1 MTFQATAIE
10 IMLASPSDVKE
21 ERITARRVISQW
33 NAEHSRESHIVLLT
47 MGWES
52 HSGSD
57 VSGQRAQAQI
67 NERLVAHADLMIGIF
82 WTKLG
87 SPTGRSPSGTVEEIK
102 LQHKVGKPLM
112 LFFSDAPVSMST
124 VDEEQIKKLKD
135 LKKWA
140 FTQGIVSAFSSRD
153 DFQEIFRRDLNLML
167 KNNDRMKAL
176 AVSTLSEPSDQSL
189 PPQAI
194 ELLNR
199 VGATSKGQIIMHKDA
214 AGIRFSDGAD
224 VLIHADD
231 AVDILKWRA
240 ALDDLLSRGFLVDK
254 TRRNQLF
261 ELTPKAST
269 ILRP

>member
-10 IMLASPSDVKE
+10 IMLASPNDVKE
-21 ERITARRVISQW
+21 ERVTARRVIAQW

-47 MGWES
+47 MGWET

-67 NERLVAHADLMIGIF
+67 NQRLVAHADLMIGIF

-102 LQHKVGKPLM
+102 LQHKLCKPLM
-112 LFFSDAPVSMST
+112 LFFSDAPVSMSA
-124 VDEEQIKKLKD
+124 VDEDQMRKLKE
-135 LKKWA
+135 LKRWA
-140 FTQGIVSAFSSRD
+140 FTRGIVSTFSTRN

-167 KNNDRMKAL
+167 KDNERMKAL
-176 AVSTLSEPSDQSL
+176 AVSTLSEPTDQSL
-189 PPQAI
+189 PPQAL
-194 ELLNR
+194 ELLKR
-199 VGATSKGQIIMHKDA
+199 VGSTARGQIIMHKDA
-214 AGIRFSDGAD
+214 TGIRFSDGVD
-224 VLIHADD
+224 VLISAED
-231 AVDILKWRA
+231 AVEILKWRA
-240 ALDDLLSRGFLVDK
+240 ALEDLLSRGLLVDR
-254 TRRNQLF
+254 TGRNQLF